1 MDVGRGQDMNDH
13 HERTVGVFRWVLDS
27 TISKKSAAVGTGAM
41 AFRPLVDIGA
51 NEVQV
56 GGQRLRCVYDQ
67 NFGLKDIPTVG
78 DHSYITVYGGVESTT
93 TIANKRF
100 MSSNY
105 YMTTS

>member
-1 MDVGRGQDMNDH
+1 MDDH

-51 NEVQV
+51 NDGRR
-56 GGQRLRCVYDQ
+56 GGMRLRCVCDQ

-78 DHSYITVYGGVESTT
+78 DHSSITVLWSGKYNNE
-93 TIANKRF
+93 
-100 MSSNY
+100 
-105 YMTTS
+105 